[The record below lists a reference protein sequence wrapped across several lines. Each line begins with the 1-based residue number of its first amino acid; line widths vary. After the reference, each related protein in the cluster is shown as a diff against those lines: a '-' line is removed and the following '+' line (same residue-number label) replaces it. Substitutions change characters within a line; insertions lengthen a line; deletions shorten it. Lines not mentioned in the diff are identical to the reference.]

1 MTACVVI
8 CSECVDDRHQQPRR
22 WQHLCEDCATDQLA
36 QHRRDTGHTDLEL
49 RVVTNLTD
57 DTISSRI
64 AARRAFWAAKR
75 LGL

>member
-8 CSECVDDRHQQPRR
+8 CSECVDDRYQQPRH
-22 WQHLCEDCATDQLA
+22 WQHLCEDCATDQLG

-57 DTISSRI
+57 DTHRS
-64 AARRAFWAAKR
+64 RRAATRAYRAAKR